1 MEKKRYLE
9 AGKITNTHGVRGEV
23 KIEPWCDSARFL
35 AGFERLYIDN
45 SEHKVSS
52 AYVHKN
58 SVIALFDD
66 VSDVNAA
73 MRLKGSVVYIDR
85 EDVKLDEGEY
95 FIADIIGLPVIDE
108 ESGEKIGDLKDV
120 LEYPASRIYVVS
132 GEPERLIPAVPEFI
146 RKVDTEN
153 GEIYV
158 RLIEG
163 L

>member
-1 MEKKRYLE
+1 MEKKRFLE

-23 KIEPWCDSARFL
+23 KIEPWCDSAHFL
-35 AGFERLYIDN
+35 TGFEKLYIN
-45 SEHKVSS
+45 NNAYSVSS

-58 SVIALFDD
+58 SVIALFDE
-66 VSDVNAA
+66 VSDINAA
-73 MRLKGSVVYIDR
+73 MRLKGSVVFIDR
-85 EDVKLDEGEY
+85 EDVKLEEGEY

-108 ESGEKIGDLKDV
+108 QSGEKIGELKDV

-132 GEPERLIPAVPEFI
+132 GEPERLIPAVPEFV

-153 GEIYV
+153 GAVYV

-163 L
+163 M